1 VERRCL
7 EHRNNRSIH
16 KTHVRYPNMAP
27 SIPDRVHRLLNAFD
41 QASNKR
47 VLHPEDWGRFF
58 ELTLMVYTHALP
70 ITGWMIRN
78 RLLAFGFPSERADHP
93 ERRI

>member
-1 VERRCL
+1 
-7 EHRNNRSIH
+7 
-16 KTHVRYPNMAP
+16 MAP
-27 SIPDRVHRLLNAFD
+27 SMPDRAYRLLNAFA

-58 ELTLMVYTHALP
+58 ELALMVYTHALP

-78 RLLAFGFPSERADHP
+78 RLLSFGFPSERADHLSA
-93 ERRI
+93 EFDRYRELLRLHDSQRTS